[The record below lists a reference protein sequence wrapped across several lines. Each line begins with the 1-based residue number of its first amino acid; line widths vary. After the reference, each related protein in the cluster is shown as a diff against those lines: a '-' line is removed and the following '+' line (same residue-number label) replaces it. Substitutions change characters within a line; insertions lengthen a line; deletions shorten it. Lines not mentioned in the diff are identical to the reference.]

1 MVEKTSHVPK
11 LISFR
16 HCYICIRVESNKI
29 YGWYLYTLSNIEGGK
44 FRYGKLCFLLA
55 VQIVYTQYFYRISCV
70 SNVVVITLGL
80 FVSLQKGKFGIFFD
94 GLSYFFFYVYVEYKR
109 CFHRRSIAIT
119 NIYYIY
125 IIART
130 NKNNYVLLMIVHNPM
145 DPLINDPSL
154 LHD

>member
-55 VQIVYTQYFYRISCV
+55 VQIVYTQFLPDIVCFECCSHHARIICFF
-70 SNVVVITLGL
+70 G
-80 FVSLQKGKFGIFFD
+80 KGKFGIFFD
-94 GLSYFFFYVYVEYKR
+94 GLSYFFFYVYIEYKR

>member
-1 MVEKTSHVPK
+1 M
-11 LISFR
+11 IFI
-16 HCYICIRVESNKI
+16 YIA
-29 YGWYLYTLSNIEGGK
+29 NIEGGK

-55 VQIVYTQYFYRISCV
+55 VQIVYTQFLPDIVCFECCSHHAGIICFF
-70 SNVVVITLGL
+70 G
-80 FVSLQKGKFGIFFD
+80 KGKFGIFFD

>member
-1 MVEKTSHVPK
+1 MDDIYIHCR
-11 LISFR
+11 ISREGSF
-16 HCYICIRVESNKI
+16 VMASFVFFS
-29 YGWYLYTLSNIEGGK
+29 LYK
-44 FRYGKLCFLLA
+44 
-55 VQIVYTQYFYRISCV
+55 IVYTQYFYRISCV

-125 IIART
+125 ILSREQTRT
-130 NKNNYVLLMIVHNPM
+130 ITCY
-145 DPLINDPSL
+145 
-154 LHD
+154 

>member
-1 MVEKTSHVPK
+1 MIFIYIVE
-11 LISFR
+11 
-16 HCYICIRVESNKI
+16 
-29 YGWYLYTLSNIEGGK
+29 
-44 FRYGKLCFLLA
+44 
-55 VQIVYTQYFYRISCV
+55 YR
-70 SNVVVITLGL
+70 GRE
-80 FVSLQKGKFGIFFD
+80 VSLWQALFSSRCTNSIHTVFLPDIVCFECCSHHARIICFFAKRKVWNFFD

-109 CFHRRSIAIT
+109 YFHRRSIAIT

>member
-1 MVEKTSHVPK
+1 M
-11 LISFR
+11 
-16 HCYICIRVESNKI
+16 
-29 YGWYLYTLSNIEGGK
+29 SNIEGGK

-119 NIYYIY
+119 NYILYIYY
-125 IIART
+125 RE
-130 NKNNYVLLMIVHNPM
+130 NKQEQLRV
-145 DPLINDPSL
+145 INDRS
-154 LHD
+154 

>member
-1 MVEKTSHVPK
+1 MDDIYIHCR
-11 LISFR
+11 ISREGSF
-16 HCYICIRVESNKI
+16 VMASFVFFS
-29 YGWYLYTLSNIEGGK
+29 LYK
-44 FRYGKLCFLLA
+44 
-55 VQIVYTQYFYRISCV
+55 YTQFLPDIVCFECCSHHARIICFF
-70 SNVVVITLGL
+70 G
-80 FVSLQKGKFGIFFD
+80 KGKFGIFFD